1 MRRALVIALLPLMV
15 GTPVRGAAAP
25 QLDGGSDA
33 PGSVEPS
40 VQAPA
45 HQHVRADSAF
55 PRAVHAP
62 PADLFPVARLSPIFT
77 SGPLAEAKAAFDAGQ
92 DAKAVAAFD
101 AAAQLGPLPSG
112 ARFLRATA
120 LVRLGQKKE
129 GVAEF
134 VQIAALDPA
143 LASRCHAAA
152 AAAFEDL
159 GDLAG
164 AAAQYA
170 AVAASSPVHRDAVLG
185 RARVLA
191 KAGQLEAARAV
202 LEPLTNA
209 AAPPGGSGR
218 DFGAEALWERAA
230 LETRLG
236 HAHKAKEDYRR
247 IVLAHPL
254 SPLADDARAK
264 SEGLPEPSAEDL
276 LARAE
281 IFLNANRNQLALAE
295 LDPLAKRHPLAGDTR
310 DTRGSRDGPGH
321 KVELVCQVHFDRG
334 KALRKMRRH
343 SEAVASLQ
351 DVAGRCI
358 APSEESLRARALY
371 LLGQSEA
378 VTDPLRAEKVYVT
391 LAQEYPKHTFAD
403 DALYFAAD
411 LALKDPGG
419 RARAQA
425 LLQQLLASYPN
436 GDYAPEALF
445 RLFWIARADGDGRA
459 GIPYLAA
466 LEVAGSSA
474 SASEGRL
481 RAAEPTLRARYWQAV
496 ALEDRSGLRNL
507 AEDEPWSYYGHLAFG
522 ALAEAERP
530 KPSAAASVDTA
541 SLSLRA
547 GPLLDDPNFLTAVEL
562 LQMGVPSAAAE
573 ELERIDRAG
582 LGGAHGGEPLLL
594 LAMAMDAAEDSRT
607 AHAIAKT
614 MLEGGSGSDAASL
627 SPTLQRVIWQVA
639 YPNAYRDLIEHW
651 AKVYGVP
658 PDLMQA
664 LMREES
670 ALDPLVLSAAGAVG
684 LTQLMPATAE
694 RLAHKLGLGPV
705 SLSSLQTAELNVR
718 LGTAY
723 LGELL
728 ARYKGREVLAVA
740 AYNAGEGAVD
750 RWMHQH
756 DGEPMDAFVEDIPV
770 AETRNYV
777 KRVLTS
783 EATYRALYGGAAPV
797 ARR

>member
-1 MRRALVIALLPLMV
+1 MRRAFIITLLPVLL
-15 GTPVRGAAAP
+15 GAPVRGAAAT

-33 PGSVEPS
+33 PGSAEPAER
-40 VQAPA
+40 APA
-45 HQHVRADSAF
+45 GQHVRADQAF

-62 PADLFPVARLSPIFT
+62 PADLFAVSRLSPVFT

-92 DAKAVAAFD
+92 DAKALADFD
-101 AAAQLGPLPSG
+101 AAARLEPLPSG

-120 LVRLGQKKE
+120 LVRFGQKKE
-129 GVAEF
+129 GIEEF

-164 AAAQYA
+164 SAAQYA
-170 AVAASSPVHRDAVLG
+170 AVAASSPVHRDAALG

-202 LEPLTNA
+202 LEPLTNV
-209 AAPPGGSGR
+209 AAPAGGSGR
-218 DFGAEALWERAA
+218 DIGAEALWERAA

-254 SPLADDARAK
+254 SPLADDARAR
-264 SEGLPEPSAEDL
+264 SEGLPEPTVEDL

-295 LDPLAKRHPLAGDTR
+295 LDPLAKRHPLPR
-310 DTRGSRDGPGH
+310 DTKDSRDGPGH
-321 KVELVCQVHFDRG
+321 KVELVCQMHFDRG

-343 SEAVASLQ
+343 AEAVASLQ
-351 DVAGRCI
+351 DVADRCT

-378 VTDPLRAEKVYVT
+378 MTDPLRAEKVYVT
-391 LAQEYPKHTFAD
+391 LAQDYPKHTFAD

-411 LALKDPGG
+411 LALKDPDG

-445 RLFWIARADGDGRA
+445 RLFWIARNEGDGRG

-466 LEVAGSSA
+466 LEVAA
-474 SASEGRL
+474 SAASAAEGRL
-481 RAAEPTLRARYWQAV
+481 RAAESTLRARYWQAV
-496 ALEDRSGLRNL
+496 ALDDRLGLSNL
-507 AEDEPWSYYGHLAFG
+507 AADEPWSYYGHLAFG
-522 ALAEAERP
+522 ALSDAERP
-530 KPSAAASVDTA
+530 KLAPAASVETA
-541 SLSLRA
+541 NLSLRA
-547 GPLLDDPNFLTAVEL
+547 GPLLTDPNFLTAVEL
-562 LQMGVPSAAAE
+562 LRMGVPSAAAE
-573 ELERIDRAG
+573 ELERIDRTG
-582 LGGAHGGEPLLL
+582 LGGTHGGEPLLL
-594 LAMAMDAAEDSRT
+594 LAMAMDAAGDSRT

-651 AKVYGVP
+651 AKAYEVP

-684 LTQLMPATAE
+684 LTQLMPATAD

>member
-1 MRRALVIALLPLMV
+1 MRRALVITLLALLL
-15 GTPVRGAAAP
+15 GAPAGGLAAP
-25 QLDGGSDA
+25 QPDGGSEAPRSAEPSADA
-33 PGSVEPS
+33 PAG
-40 VQAPA
+40 Q
-45 HQHVRADSAF
+45 QVRADEAF
-55 PRAVHAP
+55 PRAARPP
-62 PADLFPVARLSPIFT
+62 PADLFPVARLSPTFT
-77 SGPLAEAKAAFDAGQ
+77 SGPLGEAKAAFDAGQ

-101 AAAQLGPLPSG
+101 AAARLGPLPSG

-129 GVAEF
+129 GIEEF
-134 VQIAALDPA
+134 VQIAADDPA

-159 GDLAG
+159 GDLTA

-170 AVAASSPVHRDAVLG
+170 DVAASSPLHRDALLG

-191 KAGQLEAARAV
+191 KAGQVEAARVV
-202 LEPLTNA
+202 LEPLTNL
-209 AAPPGGSGR
+209 AAPAGGSGR
-218 DFGAEALWERAA
+218 DVGAEALWERAA
-230 LETRLG
+230 LWTRLG
-236 HAHKAKEDYRR
+236 HGQKAKQDYRR

-254 SPLADDARAK
+254 SPLADDAQAK
-264 SEGLPEPSAEDL
+264 SEGLPEPTAEEL

-281 IFLNANRNQLALAE
+281 IFLNANRNQLAIAE
-295 LDPLAKRHPLAGDTR
+295 LDPLAKRHPLPHDTK
-310 DTRGSRDGPGH
+310 DSPDGPGH
-321 KVELVCQVHFDRG
+321 KVELVCQMHFDRG

-343 SEAVASLQ
+343 AEAVASLQ
-351 DVAGRCI
+351 DVAARCLGQ
-358 APSEESLRARALY
+358 AEETLRAKALY

-378 VTDPLRAEKVYVT
+378 ITDPLRAEKVYVT
-391 LAQEYPKHTFAD
+391 LAEEYPKHTFAD

-411 LALKDPGG
+411 LALKDPDG
-419 RARAQA
+419 RPRAQA

-445 RLFWIARADGDGRA
+445 RLFWIGRADGDGRA
-459 GIPYLAA
+459 GVPYLAA
-466 LEVAGSSA
+466 LEVAGSAA

-496 ALEDRSGLRNL
+496 ALDDRSGLRML

-522 ALAEAERP
+522 ALSDAERP
-530 KPSAAASVDTA
+530 KLSAAPSVETA

-547 GPLLDDPNFLTAVEL
+547 GPLLNDPNFLTAVEL
-562 LQMGVPSAAAE
+562 LRMGVPGAAAE

-582 LGGAHGGEPLLL
+582 LGGVHGGEPLLL
-594 LAMAMDAAEDSRT
+594 LAMAMDAAGDSRT

-627 SPTLQRVIWQVA
+627 SPVLQRLIWQVA

-705 SLSSLQTAELNVR
+705 SLASLQTAELNVR

-750 RWMHQH
+750 RWLHQH
-756 DGEPMDAFVEDIPV
+756 DGEAMDAFVEDIPV